1 MATRT
6 RIVSTGMYVPSRVV
20 TNRDLEELMDTS
32 DEWIQQRS
40 GIKERRW
47 VSPGET
53 TRGMAAS
60 ASRQALE
67 RGKLKADDIDMIIFG
82 ALITDYIFPGT
93 GVLLQRELGFSKP
106 VPALDIRNQCSG
118 FVYALSVADAWIRS
132 GQYKRIL
139 IVGSEIH
146 STSLDLTTR
155 GRDVSV
161 LFGDGAGAMIVEAC
175 DEKTPHILDSC
186 LHSEGKF
193 ADALTVIKPSANDF
207 PRLSENTK
215 FDTSIYPHMEG
226 KLVFK
231 NAVTRMCEVMT
242 ELLDRNHLRASDL
255 NFVVAH
261 QANMRINQMVLG
273 ELGIP
278 FEKTHHTLDRYG
290 NTTMATIPITFDEAV
305 QLGKIKRG
313 DLVAF
318 VAFGAG
324 FTWGANLLR
333 Y

>member
-1 MATRT
+1 MKS
-6 RIVSTGMYVPSRVV
+6 RILTTGMFVPPKVV
-20 TNRDLEELMDTS
+20 TNKDLEKLMDTS

-47 VSPGET
+47 IEPGET
-53 TRGMAAS
+53 TLGMATKA
-60 ASRQALE
+60 ARQALE
-67 RGKLKADDIDMIIFG
+67 RAQLQADDIDMIIFG
-82 ALITDYIFPGT
+82 CLVADYVFPGT
-93 GVLLQRELGFSKP
+93 GCLLQKELGFTKQ

-118 FVYALSVADAWIRS
+118 FVYAINIADALIRS
-132 GQYKRIL
+132 GQYRRIL
-139 IVGSEIH
+139 IVGSEVH
-146 STSLDLTTR
+146 STSLNKTTA

-161 LFGDGAGAMIVEAC
+161 LFGDGAGAMILERCEDGVSS
-175 DEKTPHILDSC
+175 ILDSS
-186 LHSEGKF
+186 LHSEGQY
-193 ADALTVIKPSANDF
+193 AENLAILKPSSNDF
-207 PRLSENTK
+207 PRLSSDSAPGPGV
-215 FDTSIYPHMEG
+215 FPHMDG

-231 NAVTRMCEVMT
+231 NAVTRMIEVLLT
-242 ELLDRNHLRASDL
+242 VLDRNKLTPADID
-255 NFVVAH
+255 FVIAH
-261 QANMRINQMVLG
+261 QANMRINQMVLNQ
-273 ELGIP
+273 LKIP

-305 QLGKIKRG
+305 GEGKIKRG